1 MVFHGKKNKKI
12 NQQYVA
18 VIGIGFSRYHITL
31 EAIDELSQATAVLG
45 HETLMSAVADYIPDD
60 VLAISDSDI
69 LEGIEDMESLR
80 AARARKAVKYALEGR
95 RVAYLC
101 PGDPGIY
108 GYAQPI
114 IECAAGKV
122 KVKVV
127 PGITAALAAAADFG
141 APLRAGFALIGLYDD
156 HVDLK
161 IVEKRVKAAILS
173 DFVIVF
179 YLPKHEALL
188 YPELFPQ
195 EKYPHLYPLEI
206 KCAARLENAF
216 SHLSK
221 VRSPQTPLGIWWV
234 NEEKK
239 IILTTLGNYKD
250 VFEDIFPYSTVIIG
264 STYSECAGE
273 YLISGTEGLRSL

>member
-1 MVFHGKKNKKI
+1 MIHGAENKKI
-12 NQQYVA
+12 DQQYVA
-18 VIGIGFSRYHITL
+18 VIGIGFGNHHITL
-31 EAIDELSQATAVLG
+31 EAIDELSKVSAVLG
-45 HETLMSAVADYIPDD
+45 HETLVSAVTEYIPDD
-60 VLAISDSDI
+60 ALLISDSGI

-80 AARARKAVKYALEGR
+80 VNRARKAVEYALKGK

-101 PGDPGIY
+101 PGDPGVY

-122 KVKVV
+122 KVRVV

-156 HVDLK
+156 HVDFK

-188 YPELFPQ
+188 YPAFFPQ
-195 EKYPHLYPLEI
+195 KKYPHLHPLEI

-216 SHLSK
+216 SHLLE

-239 IILTTLGNYKD
+239 IILTNLGNYKD

-264 STYSECAGE
+264 SSQSECAGE
-273 YLISGTEGLRSL
+273 YLISGTEGLRSI